1 MQAQERRPETSKPEN
16 LKMYIAG
23 NWVESESGDTFD
35 AINPATDRVIATLP
49 KGTRADARKGID
61 AARAAQEQIAKMP
74 IWDRARL
81 CVAIADVMEA
91 RKEGLAETLARDQG
105 KPYLAEAFNEVNA
118 AITGFREAAEQVK
131 WLESAFIPVENSNKR
146 VFSFRQPRGV
156 YAVVTPWNFPI
167 NIPVEYLA
175 PGIAAGNAI
184 VWVPAPT
191 TSVCAVR
198 LMECIEEAGVPAGVV
213 NLVTGPGPV
222 VGDEI
227 VANPGT
233 DAVGF
238 TGSAET
244 GVRIATR
251 AAGKPLLLEMGGNGP
266 VIILDDA
273 DLEGASRAAAIGCF
287 ANAGQICSS
296 SERIL
301 ISEKVYDEVTERMVA
316 QAEAV
321 RLGDPFDDG
330 TTMGPLNNPDVAA
343 KVARHIDDGV
353 ARGARVLFGGSAR
366 NDLGSALYH
375 EPTVLTNV
383 ALDSLLNLEET
394 FGPVAPLVRVK
405 DDQEILDIAN
415 RNTLGLVS
423 SVHTRDI
430 KRAFTFA
437 EGLRTGIVNIN
448 DTLYWELHIPF
459 GGMSGK
465 RSGIGR
471 LGGRH
476 TLMAMSDLKTV
487 TIDLR

>member
-1 MQAQERRPETSKPEN
+1 
-16 LKMYIAG
+16 
-23 NWVESESGDTFD
+23 
-35 AINPATDRVIATLP
+35 
-49 KGTRADARKGID
+49 
-61 AARAAQEQIAKMP
+61 
-74 IWDRARL
+74 
-81 CVAIADVMEA
+81 
-91 RKEGLAETLARDQG
+91 
-105 KPYLAEAFNEVNA
+105 
-118 AITGFREAAEQVK
+118 
-131 WLESAFIPVENSNKR
+131 
-146 VFSFRQPRGV
+146 
-156 YAVVTPWNFPI
+156 
-167 NIPVEYLA
+167 
-175 PGIAAGNAI
+175 
-184 VWVPAPT
+184 
-191 TSVCAVR
+191 
-198 LMECIEEAGVPAGVV
+198 
-213 NLVTGPGPV
+213 
-222 VGDEI
+222 
-227 VANPGT
+227 
-233 DAVGF
+233 
-238 TGSAET
+238 
-244 GVRIATR
+244 
-251 AAGKPLLLEMGGNGP
+251 
-266 VIILDDA
+266 
-273 DLEGASRAAAIGCF
+273 
-287 ANAGQICSS
+287 
-296 SERIL
+296 
-301 ISEKVYDEVTERMVA
+301 
-316 QAEAV
+316 
-321 RLGDPFDDG
+321 
-330 TTMGPLNNPDVAA
+330 MGPLNNPDVAA